1 MRSFS
6 HSNIKDCFVKPSYS
20 AYDSSLEQHNTLA
33 YSFSMQVSED
43 EKVFPKNR
51 RYNGLRQENGLWIK
65 WIPSPA
71 LAKWK
76 STPIDS

>member
-1 MRSFS
+1 
-6 HSNIKDCFVKPSYS
+6 VKPSYS
-20 AYDSSLEQHNTLA
+20 ICDSTFEQLNTPA
-33 YSFSMQVSED
+33 SSFSRQMDKNDV
-43 EKVFPKNR
+43 VFPKNR

>member
-1 MRSFS
+1 MNQRYPHTES
-6 HSNIKDCFVKPSYS
+6 VT
-20 AYDSSLEQHNTLA
+20 TLDYPLVRQDYA
-33 YSFSMQVSED
+33 ESV
-43 EKVFPKNR
+43 VFPKNR

-76 STPIDS
+76 STPLDSVF

>member
-1 MRSFS
+1 M
-6 HSNIKDCFVKPSYS
+6 KPPYS
-20 AYDSSLEQHNTLA
+20 PYDRAYENPRTPA
-33 YSFSMQVSED
+33 YSFSMHVQEND
-43 EKVFPKNR
+43 MIFPKNR

-76 STPIDS
+76 SRPLEGL